1 MANNNSNTAALVDSS
16 SLSCLGLCQQ
26 SKQSIHPSTRDSL
39 PQQQRTHERTNE
51 MLQRKQNGLF
61 GGGRRT
67 VNSSLSSK
75 ARHSSTISR
84 LVVGLALGTPLLLLA
99 MLLWMG
105 HVLVVH
111 PPPPKPGISNSGV
124 HDETAPHPPKDDA
137 NDDGAVKYHIVFS
150 TGCSAFQ
157 DWQSYV
163 FFFQALKVQQPG
175 IVTRIVSGC
184 DAKEEEQLRQIFAEQ
199 VAPMSSNFRIH
210 FTPDYAKILK
220 PGIDYPY
227 FNKPC
232 GMVDW
237 LENVLGFPNHAPLAE
252 QDAIVV
258 LLDPDQLI
266 LRPFVDNDFSNTEW
280 LNLDPSQPVRT
291 KIAHGEPM
299 GQRYGFALQ
308 WKTKIDMSLVAPAD
322 ELPSPVDDMSSQ
334 DAMAGYVVG
343 PPYIATARD
352 MYAICDKWC
361 AFAPRVHD
369 QYPHLLAEMFAYC
382 LAAAHLKLSHQTAAS
397 FMVSSTGSGKQE
409 GWPYIDRLP
418 DEHICQPSQLDP
430 QALPSVLHFCQRYG
444 WGPYFFGKR
453 KLPHS
458 FLSCEHALLADPPAT
473 LLQDYTTAEFPNN
486 NVREFSPEDA
496 KRNTFV
502 VCYMIATL
510 NEAAAYYKANHCT
523 ENAKTN
529 SEHSMI
535 LSQI

>member
-1 MANNNSNTAALVDSS
+1 M
-16 SLSCLGLCQQ
+16 
-26 SKQSIHPSTRDSL
+26 
-39 PQQQRTHERTNE
+39 QQR
-51 MLQRKQNGLF
+51 KALF

-67 VNSSLSSK
+67 VHSSLNSNSSNSK
-75 ARHSSTISR
+75 ARQQTSR
-84 LVVGLALGTPLLLLA
+84 LVVGLALGTPLLMLLA
-99 MLLWMG
+99 MLWMG
-105 HVLVVH
+105 HVLVAHAPPPPTATAYSPLLRQPPVSSTAH
-111 PPPPKPGISNSGV
+111 DEHNHHNNNHIPPPPKE
-124 HDETAPHPPKDDA
+124 DTKEDDKV
-137 NDDGAVKYHIVFS
+137 NYHIVFS

-163 FFFQALKVQQPG
+163 FFFQARKVQQPG

-184 DAKEEEQLRQIFAEQ
+184 NAQEEEQLRNIFAAQ
-199 VAPMSSNFRIH
+199 IQPMSPEGNFRMH

-237 LENVLGFPNHAPLAE
+237 LENVLGFPHEAPPDQ

-266 LRPFVDNDFSNTEW
+266 LRPFRNNDFSNTEW
-280 LNLDPSQPVRT
+280 LNVDKTKPVRT
-291 KIAHGEPM
+291 QIAHGAPM

-322 ELPSPVDDMSSQ
+322 ELPSPVDSMSNQ
-334 DAMAGYVVG
+334 EAMAGYVVG

-361 AFAPRVHD
+361 AFAPLVHD
-369 QYPHLLAEMFAYC
+369 QYPHLLAEMFAYS
-382 LAAAHLKLSHQTAAS
+382 LAAAHLQLSHQTAAS

-418 DEHICQPSQLDP
+418 DEHICQPDALDP

-473 LLQDYTTAEFPNN
+473 LLQDYTSATFPKD
-486 NVREFSPEDA
+486 NVREFDSADA

-510 NEAAAYYKANHCT
+510 NQAAAYYKANHCT
-523 ENAKTN
+523 DATKTN
-529 SEHSMI
+529 TEHTMI